1 MLTSTYT
8 TGVYPYQPHTL
19 MLIRYKGKY
28 QQYFCNQFFNRQPL
42 TLVIFPLCRFLF
54 MFLGDFCKLNK
65 TPSNGTCLGKLPGGF
80 CDVGCCCCFTSLD
93 VFPSLH
99 FDVIPHPS
107 VSYRRV
113 FTSILYFQPSSSQSD
128 LPHFHLNF
136 SGLFRH
142 NFTAGGTVLSRHFLP
157 TGVFYLASLPQI
169 LTRFCN

>member
-1 MLTSTYT
+1 MLTSTYA

-19 MLIRYKGKY
+19 MLIRNKGKY
-28 QQYFCNQFFNRQPL
+28 QQYFCNQFFNRQAL
-42 TLVIFPLCRFLF
+42 NLVIFTFCRFLF

-80 CDVGCCCCFTSLD
+80 CDVGCCCCFASLE
-93 VFPSLH
+93 VFPSLLL
-99 FDVIPHPS
+99 DIIPHPS
-107 VSYRRV
+107 VSYRRI

-128 LPHFHLNF
+128 LRHFHLNF
-136 SGLFRH
+136 SELFRH
-142 NFTAGGTVLSRHFLP
+142 HFTTGETVLSRHFSP